1 MAHGAGAGALTRG
14 CALTQLSAIARVVAR
29 LFRPL
34 FRRRLLLFRAW
45 CAFFAQPQRVEDLA
59 VPLDV
64 RLPLSLVGRK
74 FLAARQRRRS
84 RPLGGLFGAHQRRRS
99 LLGGLFGAEKLESRW
114 SS

>member
-1 MAHGAGAGALTRG
+1 MEQARGELTRG
-14 CALTQLSAIARVVAR
+14 CALTQLSGIARRVAR
-29 LFRPL
+29 LSRLL
-34 FRRRLLLFRAW
+34 FPRRLLLFRAW
-45 CAFFAQPQRVEDLA
+45 CAIFAQTQRVEDLA

-64 RLPLSLVGRK
+64 LLPLKLVGRK
-74 FLAARQRRRS
+74 FSAARQRRRS